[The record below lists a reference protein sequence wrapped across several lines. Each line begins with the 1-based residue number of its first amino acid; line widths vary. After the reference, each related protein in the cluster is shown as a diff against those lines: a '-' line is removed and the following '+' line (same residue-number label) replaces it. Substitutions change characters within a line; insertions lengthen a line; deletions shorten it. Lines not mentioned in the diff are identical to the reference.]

1 MITDS
6 ALSKVFL
13 RWGTGPNGRR
23 ARTYI
28 YGYDDDFVA
37 GDGGGEPVQ
46 SRQRYGLCDIKADKD
61 AAPEFSLEYHDDTQ
75 LGWFK
80 PFLHASY
87 VTNGMTFLG
96 AGLLVDLQV
105 GDNWIVQP
113 SLAATW
119 WRGGTE
125 KLDLGYPLIFRSRL
139 EVAYRFKD
147 KSRLGL
153 AFTHS
158 SNAHLDEQ
166 NPGSETL
173 MLNVSVPLTLFAF

>member
-1 MITDS
+1 MVATRALIFTAMMMISLPATAADNFFSLAKDKAYVTYS
-6 ALSKVFL
+6 AGWF
-13 RWGTGPNGRR
+13 
-23 ARTYI
+23 
-28 YGYDDDFVA
+28 
-37 GDGGGEPVQ
+37 
-46 SRQRYGLCDIKADKD
+46 DIKANKD
-61 AAPEFSLEYHDDTQ
+61 AAPEFSLEYHDDTE

-87 VTNGMTFLG
+87 VTNDMTFLG
-96 AGLLVDLQV
+96 AGLRVDLQV

-119 WRGGTE
+119 WRGDTD

-139 EVAYRFKD
+139 EVGYRFKD

-158 SNAHLDEQ
+158 SNAHLDKQ

>member
-1 MITDS
+1 MIGARGLIFIGFIFLAPS
-6 ALSKVFL
+6 AMAAESLFSLAKDPAYV
-13 RWGTGPNGRR
+13 
-23 ARTYI
+23 TYS
-28 YGYDDDFVA
+28 A
-37 GDGGGEPVQ
+37 GWF
-46 SRQRYGLCDIKADKD
+46 DIKADND
-61 AAPEFSLEYHDDTQ
+61 AAAELSLEYHDDTQ

-87 VTNGMTFLG
+87 VTNGMSFLG
-96 AGLLVDLQV
+96 GGLLVDMQV

-113 SLAATW
+113 SFAATW
-119 WRGGTE
+119 WRGETA

-158 SNAHLDEQ
+158 SNAHLKEQ
-166 NPGSETL
+166 NPGTETL

>member
-1 MITDS
+1 MVAARVLVFTAMMAISLPAMAAENLFSLAKDTAYVSYS
-6 ALSKVFL
+6 AGWF
-13 RWGTGPNGRR
+13 
-23 ARTYI
+23 
-28 YGYDDDFVA
+28 
-37 GDGGGEPVQ
+37 
-46 SRQRYGLCDIKADKD
+46 DIKADKD

-105 GDNWIVQP
+105 GANWIVQP

-119 WRGGTE
+119 WRGDTE

-147 KSRLGL
+147 KSRLGISF
-153 AFTHS
+153 AHS
-158 SNAHLDEQ
+158 SNAHLDKQ
-166 NPGSETL
+166 NPGTETL